1 MLLHRGH
8 GSTLSGFF
16 GVLSC
21 DGHVVVVSLWCPFLK
36 DFRMEVSLSVEGVLG
51 FSRLHDD
58 DVGDFVSSRVWC
70 EASTSSCVEV
80 SSFLDGF

>member
-1 MLLHRGH
+1 MNN
-8 GSTLSGFF
+8 
-16 GVLSC
+16 
-21 DGHVVVVSLWCPFLK
+21 
-36 DFRMEVSLSVEGVLG
+36 FRMEVSLSVEGVLG

-80 SSFLDGF
+80 SSFLDGL